1 MFPIDQSMQRHCVEF
16 APKPKSRLRDFAF
29 SRRRAAG
36 ARRRA
41 FAPVAIELLEG
52 RLLLSTFRVTSLH
65 NSGHGSLRS
74 AILEANR
81 CHEPAT
87 IKFAHSLSGSI
98 ELASALPA
106 LKNHITI
113 VGPPASP
120 VVARS
125 GAAGTPDFGIFTVA
139 RHAVVKIEGL
149 SISNGIATRGAGIEN
164 AGKLSLVGVDI
175 GACSASVG
183 GGFENPV
190 NAGFGGGID
199 NSGTLSVSMCAFIN
213 DSAVGTG
220 AHYGYDAGGGAISNS
235 GTLSITDTTF
245 SSDSVTGGSA
255 LSSGNGDGGA
265 IYNTGVLTVTNST
278 FSGNSATGGFGG
290 LISGGGNG
298 AGGGIDN
305 TSKMSVTGSTFT
317 DNSAAAENGGFGGYG
332 AGGGIES
339 SGTGSV
345 TTSTFSGN
353 SAQGQYGVGSAG
365 GAGGGIENSGTLTVT
380 ASTLSG
386 NSASGSK
393 FGGSAQGGGIDNSGT
408 LSVITSTLS
417 GNTAAGGTVYAD
429 SINDGN
435 GGGIN
440 NSGTLTLTASTLS
453 GNSTTANGAT
463 SSALGGGINNSG
475 TLSATNSTISGNS
488 AATQGGGIASSG
500 GTSLTF
506 VTSAGNS
513 APMGGGVAVLAG
525 SSSNVTSIDT
535 IFQNQTGGNISVAA
549 GAAFTSLGHN
559 LFSDTPAV
567 TLQPTDLVNTNPLLA
582 PLGDNGGPTD
592 TQALLNGSP
601 ATNAGIAVM
610 GITTD
615 QRGDPRPTSGVTD
628 IGAFQVQ
635 T

>member
-29 SRRRAAG
+29 SRGGAPG
-36 ARRRA
+36 ARRRT

-52 RLLLSTFRVTSLH
+52 RVVPSTFRVMNLH
-65 NSGHGSLRS
+65 NAGRGSLRF
-74 AILEANR
+74 AIKEANSS
-81 CHEPAT
+81 HEPAT

-98 ELASALPA
+98 ELVRALPA

-125 GAAGTPDFGIFTVA
+125 GAAGTPDFGIFTVGP
-139 RHAVVKIEGL
+139 HAVVKIEGL

-164 AGKLSLVGVDI
+164 AGNLSLVGVDI

-235 GTLSITDTTF
+235 GTLSITNSTF
-245 SSDSVTGGSA
+245 SSNSVTGGSA

-265 IYNTGVLTVTNST
+265 IYNTGMLTVTNST
-278 FSGNSATGGFGG
+278 FSSNSVTGGFGG

-305 TSKMSVTGSTFT
+305 TSKMSVTGCTFT

-332 AGGGIES
+332 AGGGIDS
-339 SGTGSV
+339 SGTASV
-345 TTSTFSGN
+345 TGSTFSGN
-353 SAQGQYGVGSAG
+353 SAVGQYGVGRG

-386 NSASGSK
+386 NFAAGSK
-393 FGGSAQGGGIDNSGT
+393 YGGSAQGGGIDNSGT
-408 LSVITSTLS
+408 LSVTTSTLS
-417 GNTAAGGTVYAD
+417 GNSATAGTVYAD
-429 SINDGN
+429 SIYDAN

-453 GNSTTANGAT
+453 GNSVTANGAT
-463 SSALGGGINNSG
+463 SSALGGGISNSG
-475 TLSATNSTISGNS
+475 TLSATNSTLSGNS
-488 AATQGGGIASSG
+488 AATEGGGIASSG
-500 GTSLTF
+500 ATSLTY
-506 VTSAGNS
+506 VTADFNS
-513 APMGGGVAVLAG
+513 ATMGGGVAILAG
-525 SSSNVTSIDT
+525 SPSNVTSIDT
-535 IFQNQTGGNISVAA
+535 IFQNQTGGNLAVAA
-549 GAAFTSLGHN
+549 GASFTSLGHD
-559 LFSDTPAV
+559 LFSDMPAV
-567 TLQPTDLVNTNPLLA
+567 TLQSTDLVNTNPLLA

-601 ATNAGIAVM
+601 AINAGI
-610 GITTD
+610 GITGIATD
-615 QRGDPRPTSGVTD
+615 QRGEPRPTSGATD